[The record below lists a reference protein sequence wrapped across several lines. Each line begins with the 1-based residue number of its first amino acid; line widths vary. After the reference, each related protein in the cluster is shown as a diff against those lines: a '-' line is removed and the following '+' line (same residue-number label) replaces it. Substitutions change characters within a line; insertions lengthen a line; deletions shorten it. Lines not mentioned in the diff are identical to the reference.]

1 MHTAGWMMNKG
12 WEHVEHQA
20 DIGVRGWGGTLAEA
34 FEQAALAMM
43 AVIVDPGLVKPVSE
57 VEVQCLASDNEML
70 LADWLGA
77 VLCEM
82 SARRMLFSR
91 FEVEIEGGVL
101 RGKAWGETI
110 EPERHQPAV
119 EVKGASYLGL
129 KVEHLADGLWMAE
142 CLVDV

>member
-1 MHTAGWMMNKG
+1 MDKG

-20 DIGVRGWGGTLAEA
+20 DIGVRGRGGTAAAA

-43 AVIVDPGLVKPVSE
+43 AVIVDPGVVKPVSV
-57 VEVQCLASDNEML
+57 VEVQCSASELEML

-82 SARRMLFSR
+82 SERRMLFSR

-101 RGKAWGETI
+101 KGKAWGEEV
-110 EPERHQPAV
+110 EPERHKPAV
-119 EVKGASYLGL
+119 EVKGVSYLGL
-129 KVEHLADGLWMAE
+129 KVKQRADGMWVAE
-142 CLVDV
+142 CVVDV

>member
-1 MHTAGWMMNKG
+1 MDKG

-20 DIGVRGWGGTLAEA
+20 DIGVLGWGGTVAEA

-57 VEVQCLASDNEML
+57 VEVQCSASDLEML

-82 SARRMLFSR
+82 SERRMLFSR
-91 FEVEIEGGVL
+91 FEVEIKDGGL

-110 EPERHQPAV
+110 EPERHKPAV

-129 KVEHLADGLWMAE
+129 KVEQRADGMWMAE
-142 CLVDV
+142 CVVDV